1 MSKWNQE
8 TIDIKLVANYIP
20 SFNDAWGKT
29 GSCIVH
35 TEDPLTFS
43 KKLPKNKLYNL
54 ITEVYTPKTNFNFDE
69 GELEHIACSLNEN
82 LDGFSYE
89 LNTLEIP
96 GKNFRNLY
104 SYSAIAFTIG
114 LVSVYTWWWL
124 FFRTPYWAIS
134 GIQNRGKNIQAK
146 KIPNYN
152 ERVITLGKDEDKIKS
167 IENTC
172 DFYNSLKEEDYL
184 KRLQITRDFCKKAG
198 YKELAQG
205 YRDLLEA
212 NLEDSWILKKLPY
225 TFWQVAKDFVTNPRG
240 LVPPA
245 EVPKQLINVRDLNDK
260 TLEGYL
266 NA

>member
-8 TIDIKLVANYIP
+8 TIDIKLTANYIP

-35 TEDPLTFS
+35 AENPLTFS

-54 ITEVYTPKTNFNFDE
+54 ITEVYTPKTKFNLDE
-69 GELEHIACSLNEN
+69 GELEHILCKINEN
-82 LDGFSYE
+82 SDSFAYE
-89 LNTLEIP
+89 LRTLEIP
-96 GKNFRNLY
+96 GKNFRKLY
-104 SYSAIAFTIG
+104 SYTAIAFTIG

-124 FFRTPYWAIS
+124 FFITPYWLAS
-134 GIQNRGKNIQAK
+134 GIENKNKNKVIK
-146 KIPNYN
+146 NLPNYN
-152 ERVITLGKDEDKIKS
+152 KRIITLGKDNKKIES
-167 IENTC
+167 INEVC
-172 DFYNSLKEEDYL
+172 DFYNNLKEEDYL
-184 KRLQITRDFCKKAG
+184 RRLQLTRDFCKKKG

-225 TFWQVAKDFVTNPRG
+225 TFFQQVKDFILNPRG
-240 LVPPA
+240 LVPAA

-260 TLEGYL
+260 TLERYL
-266 NA
+266 